1 MISQRLTKWSEIEAY
16 NSIYKYDMICISE
29 IYFDFSIPAED
40 KIIQL
45 DGYNSVRADHPCNT
59 KGAVFVSIAS
69 NI

>member
-1 MISQRLTKWSEIEAY
+1 
-16 NSIYKYDMICISE
+16 MICISE
-29 IYFDFSIPAED
+29 IYFDLSLPAED

-45 DGYNSVRADHPCNT
+45 DGYNSVGADHPSNT